1 MTLISKGVETKFRSY
16 LDKSEMA
23 FHSYQLEG
31 VLWCVNSEIN
41 PDPLYNN
48 VRGGFI
54 ADEMGLGKTIMM
66 IGTMICNRLKR
77 TLIVVPVILIDQW
90 FQQILKTTGHKAIIY
105 HGNSKKGM
113 SKNDLEKA
121 TIVITSY
128 AHIAINKKK
137 YKKGEIVLST
147 LHQIEWSRVVFDEAH
162 HLRNSSTGR
171 NIGSKHLKTDI
182 IWLISGTPIQNT
194 RKDFYHLCNTLGLP
208 SFDQENI
215 SCIIERFILR
225 RSKKEV
231 GINCGELALLQE
243 DVSWKKKNELFLSHD
258 IHSYLSINKEI
269 RASFNDLKD
278 TDFTISPFENK
289 KTLEIYLRA
298 KQACILPS
306 LMGKRLSGK
315 DLWKSNYSSK
325 IDSVVECV
333 LSKNNNGNGKII
345 FCSYRFEM
353 DTIARKL
360 IDGGMEEE
368 KIKVLDGRLRISE
381 RKKCLS
387 ELQLYSILIIQ
398 IQTGCEGLNL
408 QEYFNEIYF
417 VSPNWNP
424 CVEDQAIAR
433 CYRLGQK
440 KTVFVYKFMMNN
452 NNNES
457 DVLIDLMKG
466 LNIDLIKNIIDYIPC
481 CNWKWINMDEYIV
494 SIQDVKRE
502 MIKEFL

>member
-16 LDKSEMA
+16 LDKSDMS

-31 VLWCVNSEIN
+31 VLWCVNSEVN
-41 PDPLYNN
+41 PDPLYGN

-105 HGNSKKGM
+105 HGNLKKGIL
-113 SKNDLEKA
+113 KDDLEKA

-128 AHIAINKKK
+128 AHISINKKK
-137 YKKGEIVLST
+137 YKNGNKLVST
-147 LHQIEWSRVVFDEAH
+147 MLHQIEWSRVVFDEAH
-162 HLRNSSTGR
+162 HLRNSNTGR
-171 NIGSKHLKTDI
+171 NIGSKLLKTDV

-194 RKDFYHLCNTLGLP
+194 RRDFYHLCETLRLP
-208 SFDQENI
+208 SFDAENI
-215 SCIIERFILR
+215 PCIIERFILR

-231 GINCGELALLQE
+231 GINCGELTMLQR
-243 DVSWKKKNELFLSHD
+243 DVSWQKKNELFLSQD
-258 IHSYLSINKEI
+258 IHSYLSINKEV
-269 RASFNDLKD
+269 RDAFKESF
-278 TDFTISPFENK
+278 SPFENK
-289 KTLEIYLRA
+289 KTLELYLRA

-306 LMGKRLSGK
+306 LMGRRLSGK
-315 DLWKSNYSSK
+315 ELWKSNYSSK
-325 IDSVVECV
+325 IDSVVNCI
-333 LSKNNNGNGKII
+333 LNKKNNGNGKII

-353 DTIARKL
+353 DTISRKL
-360 IDGGMEEE
+360 IVGGIEEE
-368 KIKVLDGRLRISE
+368 KIKVLDGRLKVSE
-381 RKKCLS
+381 RKKCLNQ
-387 ELQLYSILIIQ
+387 LYLYSILIIQ

-408 QEYFNEIYF
+408 QEYFNEVYF

-440 KTVFVYKFMMNN
+440 KTVFVYRFIMNN
-452 NNNES
+452 DNDTCN
-457 DVLIDLMKG
+457 VIIDFMKD
-466 LNIDLIKNIIDYIPC
+466 LSLDLIKYIVDYIPN
-481 CNWKWINMDEYIV
+481 CNWRWINMDEYIV
-494 SIQDVKRE
+494 SMQDIKRE